1 MASVVTPISSEGRP
15 MVKKWIFAAGAGI
28 GYVLGTRAGRQRYE
42 QMMAK
47 AREVLDKPEVQEAK
61 RTVQTE
67 ANRLYGEGRQLVRDK
82 MRHIRERSEDTNGRD
97 LESTPSYSTGTATA
111 TPSLTP
117 ASTSPTSLPGSDL
130 R

>member
-1 MASVVTPISSEGRP
+1 

>member
-1 MASVVTPISSEGRP
+1 

-28 GYVLGTRAGRQRYE
+28 GYVLGTRAGRQRYD

-47 AREVLDKPEVQEAK
+47 ARDVLDKPEVKEAK
-61 RTVQTE
+61 RTVQAE
-67 ANRLYGEGRQLVRDK
+67 ANRLYGEGRQMVRDK

-97 LESTPSYSTGTATA
+97 LESTPSYSGTATT
-111 TPSLTP
+111 TPPPLTP